1 MKSTKK
7 VEWEFL
13 GGWLYQK
20 ILPAGI
26 LKVQKQILLEGQ
38 DGDGMY
44 RVGVFGEYYGQ
55 CKDPESGKRIA
66 EDRAREILL
75 DSLSAL
81 GFQEWIPVGEKEPD
95 EGKDYLA
102 VIEYADGSI
111 DSRTIGYW
119 ITKRAKFWATKP
131 GEEVTH
137 WREKPALPALPQKG
151 GGE

>member
-1 MKSTKK
+1 MTMKAEWEDGEFRATKK
-7 VEWEFL
+7 MPFF
-13 GGWLYQK
+13 GD
-20 ILPAGI
+20 
-26 LKVQKQILLEGQ
+26 LKVFWI
-38 DGDGMY
+38 GDGLWAIC
-44 RVGVFGEYYGQ
+44 VGADRAGTAETI
-55 CKDPESGKRIA
+55 ERGKRLA
-66 EDRAREILL
+66 EEKAVEFLL